1 MLEKMNLEKKM
12 SKKEYKH
19 IMKEL
24 EPRLSLLQRR
34 QKDAK
39 IPVIILFEGFGASG
53 KGTLIN
59 ELIQP
64 MDPRSFKV
72 FTIQKPVE
80 EETMRPYLWRFW
92 TKLPEKGR
100 IHIFDRSWYKKKVK
114 SCVENEGKVPSDNIY
129 QDILDFEEDLT
140 KDGMLIIKFFLHIS
154 QKEQA
159 KRFRN
164 LESNKETEWRVH
176 EKDWKHNRDYD
187 KWLKAYDEMIQKTDK
202 SFAPWTIVEATDRE
216 YAKVKILSTVADIL
230 SERLDIEE
238 KEAKHPADETRSE
251 AVFDFSSSV
260 LDGIDLSKSLTKTVY
275 KKKCN
280 ELQKRMSLLHS
291 ELYKRRIPMVLCF
304 EGWDAGGK
312 GGAIRRLTK
321 MMDPRG
327 YEVIP
332 VAAPNTV
339 EKGYHYLWRF
349 WTHMPKAGH
358 VAIFDRSWY
367 GRVMVERIEGFCSE
381 EEWKRAYNEINRMEA
396 QLSDAGAIV
405 IKFWMH
411 IDPDEQK
418 RRFEERM
425 ENPAKQWKITEED
438 WRNREKWDDYV
449 KAVDE
454 MILRTSTSYAPWV
467 IVEGNDKLYAR
478 VKVLETV
485 IEAIE
490 EKLK

>member
-1 MLEKMNLEKKM
+1 
-12 SKKEYKH
+12 
-19 IMKEL
+19 
-24 EPRLSLLQRR
+24 
-34 QKDAK
+34 
-39 IPVIILFEGFGASG
+39 
-53 KGTLIN
+53 
-59 ELIQP
+59 
-64 MDPRSFKV
+64 
-72 FTIQKPVE
+72 
-80 EETMRPYLWRFW
+80 
-92 TKLPEKGR
+92 
-100 IHIFDRSWYKKKVK
+100 
-114 SCVENEGKVPSDNIY
+114 
-129 QDILDFEEDLT
+129 
-140 KDGMLIIKFFLHIS
+140 
-154 QKEQA
+154 
-159 KRFRN
+159 
-164 LESNKETEWRVH
+164 
-176 EKDWKHNRDYD
+176 
-187 KWLKAYDEMIQKTDK
+187 
-202 SFAPWTIVEATDRE
+202 
-216 YAKVKILSTVADIL
+216 
-230 SERLDIEE
+230 
-238 KEAKHPADETRSE
+238 
-251 AVFDFSSSV
+251 
-260 LDGIDLSKSLTKTVY
+260 
-275 KKKCN
+275 
-280 ELQKRMSLLHS
+280 
-291 ELYKRRIPMVLCF
+291 
-304 EGWDAGGK
+304 
-312 GGAIRRLTK
+312 

-332 VAAPNTV
+332 VAAPNAV

-381 EEWKRAYNEINRMEA
+381 EEWKRAYNEINRMES
-396 QLSDAGAIV
+396 QLADAGAIV

-454 MILRTSTSYAPWV
+454 MILRTSTSHAPWV